1 MRKQQRETS
10 EPVGTGELKAV
21 AEEALRL
28 GTRALEKG
36 REWFNEMTDNF
47 TDRSDDM
54 RHQGE
59 RNRGERGRD
68 PYGREAQHQGPDM
81 GHRSRQSASRGDYED
96 GDDYAVGPSTGS
108 SGRDWDELS
117 TRGAD
122 RYGHERGGGYMPDR
136 GRQNYSREDYGRQ
149 TYGQNYGQNYGQDY
163 GRGWR
168 DDRGQDQARSG
179 RSHPGE
185 RSLYGAHGPDVERDY
200 DDSGWRASGFD
211 ERSQTVGWED
221 DRGDA
226 PGTSRGSRFGGN
238 SGGYSRFGPSYG
250 GESAGRGGRE
260 GLYDYSEHRPQQS
273 RGGEDRS
280 YGDRGGRGYGQ
291 GYGRSSGYADR
302 SGFSASAYGS
312 GFDANPGAYR
322 EQGLASQRG
331 RGPSRYTRSDERITE
346 DLNERLTEDELL
358 DASDIEVR
366 CENGRIVLEGEVDQR
381 WMKHRAEDIA
391 DACSGVKDVDN
402 RIRVRGGDR
411 SGSGY
416 GGRQNETGVGQQ
428 AGQGQGSQG
437 SQQTQGQGSQRTAS
451 AGQPRTGT
459 LPGTSAPP
467 PSSTGTS
474 AGATGS
480 GTSGNQGGG
489 SQTH

>member
-1 MRKQQRETS
+1 MRKQQREND
-10 EPVGTGELKAV
+10 PVGTGELKAV

-28 GTRALEKG
+28 GARALEKS

-68 PYGREAQHQGPDM
+68 PYGREAQQQRP
-81 GHRSRQSASRGDYED
+81 RSQQAGSRGDYDD
-96 GDDYAVGPSTGS
+96 GDDYAAGPSTGS

-122 RYGHERGGGYMPDR
+122 RHGHERGGGYMPER
-136 GRQNYSREDYGRQ
+136 GREYGHASGYDSGRQDYGRQ
-149 TYGQNYGQNYGQDY
+149 HDGREDY

-168 DDRGQDQARSG
+168 DDRGQDQARSS
-179 RSHPGE
+179 RSHSGE
-185 RSLYGAHGPDVERDY
+185 RSLYGAHGPDIERAY
-200 DDSGWRASGFD
+200 YDSGWRASGFD
-211 ERSQTVGWED
+211 ERSQSVGWED

-226 PGTSRGSRFGGN
+226 PGTSRGSRFGG
-238 SGGYSRFGPSYG
+238 SRGGYSRFGPSYG

-260 GLYDYSEHRPQQS
+260 GLYDYSEHRPQQT
-273 RGGEDRS
+273 RGGGEDRS
-280 YGDRGGRGYGQ
+280 YSDRGGRGYGQ

-322 EQGLASQRG
+322 EQGVASQRG

-346 DLNERLTEDELL
+346 DLNERLTEDELI

-402 RIRVRGGDR
+402 RIRVRGGGRTGSDHGGDR
-411 SGSGY
+411 H
-416 GGRQNETGVGQQ
+416 NETGSGPQ
-428 AGQGQGSQG
+428 AGQDS
-437 SQQTQGQGSQRTAS
+437 QGQGQASQRGAS

-467 PSSTGTS
+467 SSSTGS
-474 AGATGS
+474 GATGT
-480 GTSGNQGGG
+480 GTAGNQGGG
-489 SQTH
+489 AQTH